1 MLKSDNYDI
10 KTFDAYSMFFNK
22 TRHIDYYL
30 KHNISLEEIELI
42 KKYGTSNEVKHA
54 LGDNQIGDFLGKI
67 ASNFIE
73 SKFNDVPDK
82 KNFKLS
88 TSIKEATKPIILY
101 SSGINDIMYQS
112 CIDPFSA
119 KGYFKKEKNKYYYA
133 LDRVKGDNKEKNMDK
148 IIDGHKS
155 NFEKLLSLN
164 SNSKILALSAY
175 LYSVGEE
182 YDKPFMDFVIL
193 YNERLEKLCK
203 EYQINYIDL
212 RFLEHTRYQ
221 SAYHTYFESF
231 SKQVANKIILELSN
245 SIKNERTIY
254 NSSDYNYDNE
264 GSRGMLSDMVDYR
277 TKLFETD
284 SKFASRKSQELSREE
299 SVIKKVEEKLN
310 NDVVQENNNTLK
322 EINADVN
329 ENKEEIKT
337 NYSIESDIERLKAFK
352 QYLTSTSLT
361 NDEIESKKRQS

>member
-1 MLKSDNYDI
+1 L
-10 KTFDAYSMFFNK
+10 
-22 TRHIDYYL
+22 
-30 KHNISLEEIELI
+30 
-42 KKYGTSNEVKHA
+42 GT
-54 LGDNQIGDFLGKI
+54 L

-88 TSIKEATKPIILY
+88 TSIKEAKKPIILY

-112 CIDPFSA
+112 CIDPFSV
-119 KGYFKKEKNKYYYA
+119 KGYFKKEKSKYYYA
-133 LDRVKGDNKEKNMDK
+133 LDRVTGDNKEKNMNK

-164 SNSKILALSAY
+164 SDSKILVLSAY

-182 YDKPFMDFVIL
+182 YEKSFIDFVIL

-212 RFLEHTRYQ
+212 RFLEHTKYQ

-231 SKQVANKIILELSN
+231 SKQVADKIILELSN
-245 SIKNERTIY
+245 SINNERTIY
-254 NSSDYNYDNE
+254 NYGDYNYDNE

-277 TKLFETD
+277 IKIFETD
-284 SKFASRKSQELSREE
+284 SEFASRKSQELSREE
-299 SVIKKVEEKLN
+299 SVIKM
-310 NDVVQENNNTLK
+310 LK
-322 EINADVN
+322 KN
-329 ENKEEIKT
+329 
-337 NYSIESDIERLKAFK
+337 
-352 QYLTSTSLT
+352 
-361 NDEIESKKRQS
+361 